1 MSDRMWRA
9 LRTGT
14 WNAVVGYVVI
24 SAFVLLVA
32 GAL

>member
-9 LRTGT
+9 VRTGT
-14 WNAVVGYVVI
+14 WNAVAGYFVI
-24 SAFVLLVA
+24 SLFVLLVA